1 MIDLI
6 EEHLADIHEL
16 CRHYGV
22 LRLDLFGSATTGA
35 FNEATSDLDF
45 IATFADTRKPG
56 YADRFLDFAD
66 ALEALFGRR
75 VDLITDRSI
84 QNPYFREEVDAT
96 RQPVFRTSD
105 AAAAA

>member
-6 EEHLADIHEL
+6 ADHRAEIEAL
-16 CRHYGV
+16 CRQYGV
-22 LRLDLFGSATTGA
+22 LRLDLFGSAATGA

-66 ALEALFGRR
+66 ALETLFGRR
-75 VDLITDRSI
+75 VDLVTDRSI
-84 QNPYFREEVDAT
+84 QNPYFQEEVDAT
-96 RQPVFRTSD
+96 RRPIYRVRDAS
-105 AAAAA
+105 AAA